1 MYIKTK
7 HSFVNQQQLGR
18 IAYMY
23 NSIKSSKDIQYFLEK
38 TNSLHDGYIIGV
50 CYENNGISITD
61 DGYCFSPEQTK
72 LVIKILV
79 TSICD
84 TIVELEFAN
93 LIEWQIKDNQLDMTD
108 TSVMFDE
115 HNWII
120 WSDDVYINMDEVKKG
135 SYAIAKSMRWRIV
148 E

>member
-1 MYIKTK
+1 MYK
-7 HSFVNQQQLGR
+7 
-18 IAYMY
+18 
-23 NSIKSSKDIQYFLEK
+23 SIKSNEDIQYFLEK

-50 CYENNGISITD
+50 RYENNGISTTES
-61 DGYCFSPEQTK
+61 GYRFSPEQTK

-84 TIVELEFAN
+84 TIVELEFEN
-93 LIEWQIKDNQLDMTD
+93 LKEWQIKDKQWDMTD
-108 TSVMFDE
+108 TAIIFDD

-120 WSDDVYINMDEVKKG
+120 WSDDVYINIEEVKKG